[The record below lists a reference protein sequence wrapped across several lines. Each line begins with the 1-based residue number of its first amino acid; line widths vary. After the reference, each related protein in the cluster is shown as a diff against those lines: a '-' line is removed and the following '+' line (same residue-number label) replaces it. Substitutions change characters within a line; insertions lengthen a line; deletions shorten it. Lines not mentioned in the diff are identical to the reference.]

1 MVPVKDEEKV
11 IGRLLEALLKLRY
24 PPEKKEILI
33 VEDGSTDRTV
43 EVCSEYVKRY
53 PGQVKLIRKP
63 LSEGKPSAL
72 NYALKYV
79 KGDII
84 GFFDADS
91 VPHPDSLMNIYKY
104 FEDDEV
110 AAVQGR
116 TSSINADENMLT
128 KLISY
133 EETVWCETYL
143 RGKDVLDLFV
153 HLRGSCQFVR
163 RDALQ
168 RLGGFDENSLSEDM
182 ELSARLIDRGYKIR
196 YAPDVCAWQETPAD
210 LKALFRQRTRWFRG
224 SMEVALRYGKLLRKG
239 DRRSVD
245 AELTLVGPYMFLPCM
260 LGYFLGLLSLIFPV
274 SPNPVLT
281 FMGQGLAL
289 SSTITLF
296 LVGTALLYLTKP
308 KKAASLLW
316 PLFVYAYWMIQNFV
330 AFYAFA
336 QMVLRWPRKWVKT
349 TKRGVITETSIST
362 FPSILKEN
370 EGLERLWKLLGCWK
384 GEVSRVLQVF

>member
-1 MVPVKDEEKV
+1 MCTERLPTVSIVVPVKDEEKV
-11 IGRLLEALLKLRY
+11 VGRLLEALLKLRY

-43 EVCSEYVKRY
+43 EICSEYVKRY

-91 VPHPDSLMNIYKY
+91 VPHPDVLMNVYKY

-116 TSSINADENMLT
+116 TLSINSDENMLT

-133 EETVWCETYL
+133 EEAVWCETYL

-239 DRRSVD
+239 DRRRVD
-245 AELTLVGPYMFLPCM
+245 A
-260 LGYFLGLLSLIFPV
+260 
-274 SPNPVLT
+274 
-281 FMGQGLAL
+281 
-289 SSTITLF
+289 
-296 LVGTALLYLTKP
+296 
-308 KKAASLLW
+308 
-316 PLFVYAYWMIQNFV
+316 
-330 AFYAFA
+330 
-336 QMVLRWPRKWVKT
+336 
-349 TKRGVITETSIST
+349 
-362 FPSILKEN
+362 
-370 EGLERLWKLLGCWK
+370 
-384 GEVSRVLQVF
+384 